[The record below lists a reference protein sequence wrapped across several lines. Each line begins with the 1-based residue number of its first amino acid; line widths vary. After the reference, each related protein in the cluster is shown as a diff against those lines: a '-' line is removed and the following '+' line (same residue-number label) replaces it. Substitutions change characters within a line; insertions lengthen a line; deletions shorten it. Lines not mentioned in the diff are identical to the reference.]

1 MEMWNAFYNQL
12 LETSA
17 IEFLAVVSGI
27 ASVWFSK
34 QEKILVYPFGI
45 ISVGLYIFLTYEY
58 KLYADTGINAYYLVM
73 SIYGWYNWKNTKIGA
88 NQIPITKSTRGG
100 NIFNISTM
108 LAAFFLLWILLSQNT
123 DSDVPAWD
131 ALTTSFAV
139 TAMYLMAQ
147 KKIEHWYFWI
157 GTNISSI
164 PLYIYKGLPFTSFQ
178 FIVFGYIAV
187 LGLISWRRKMLLGE
201 KDVDIDVRPTDPGL
215 DQHES

>member
-1 MEMWNAFYNQL
+1 MLNSFLEQL
-12 LETSA
+12 FATTA
-17 IEFLAVVSGI
+17 VEFLAVVTGI

-45 ISVGLYIFLTYEY
+45 VSVGLYIFITYEY

-73 SIYGWYNWKNTKIGA
+73 SVFGWYNWKHTKVGA
-88 NQIPITKSTRGG
+88 NQIPISQSSKQGHL
-100 NIFNISTM
+100 INISTM
-108 LAAFFLLWILLSQNT
+108 LASFLLLWFFLSRFT

-131 ALTTSFAV
+131 ALTTSFAI
-139 TAMYLMAQ
+139 TAMYLMAL

-178 FIVFGYIAV
+178 FLVFGYITV
-187 LGLISWRRKMLLGE
+187 LGLMSWRRKMSEAG
-201 KDVDIDVRPTDPGL
+201 
-215 DQHES
+215 S

>member
-1 MEMWNAFYNQL
+1 MWNAFLDQL
-12 LETSA
+12 LNTSA
-17 IEFLAVVSGI
+17 SEFIAVIAGI

-45 ISVGLYIFLTYEY
+45 INVTLFIFITYQNR
-58 KLYADTGINAYYLVM
+58 LYAETGVNAYYLIM
-73 SIYGWYNWKNTKIGA
+73 SIYGWYNWKHTKIGA
-88 NQIPITKSTRGG
+88 NQIPITSSTRNG
-100 NIFNISTM
+100 NIFNVSVM

-123 DSDVPAWD
+123 DSDVPMWD
-131 ALTTSFAV
+131 ALTTSFAI

-187 LGLISWRRKMLLGE
+187 LGLLSWRRKLLMGE
-201 KDVDIDVRPTDPGL
+201 NDVDIDVRPT
-215 DQHES
+215 

>member
-1 MEMWNAFYNQL
+1 MEMWNAFLSQL
-12 LETSA
+12 LETTA
-17 IEFLAVVSGI
+17 IEFLAVVTGI

-45 ISVGLYIFLTYEY
+45 ISVGLYIFITYQY
-58 KLYADTGINAYYLVM
+58 KLYADTGINAYYLLM
-73 SIYGWYNWKNTKIGA
+73 SLYGWYNWKNTKIGA
-88 NQIPITKSTRGG
+88 DQIPITSSTKKG
-100 NIFNISTM
+100 NIFNVSIM

-123 DSDVPAWD
+123 DSDVPMWD
-131 ALTTSFAV
+131 ALTTSFAI

-164 PLYIYKGLPFTSFQ
+164 PLYIYKELPFTSFQ

-187 LGLISWRRKMLLGE
+187 LGLISWRQKMLIGDHE
-201 KDVDIDVRPTDPGL
+201 TDVNIRPTTDDL
-215 DQHES
+215 N

>member
-1 MEMWNAFYNQL
+1 MEMWNAFLDQL
-12 LETSA
+12 LDTSA
-17 IEFLAVVSGI
+17 IEFLAVITGI

-45 ISVGLYIFLTYEY
+45 ISVGLYIFITYQY
-58 KLYADTGINAYYLVM
+58 KLYADTGINAYYLMM
-73 SIYGWYNWKNTKIGA
+73 SIYGWYNWKHTKIGA
-88 NQIPITKSTRGG
+88 NQIPITESSKRG
-100 NIFNISTM
+100 NILNVSIM
-108 LAAFFLLWILLSQNT
+108 LAAFFFLWILLSQNT

-131 ALTTSFAV
+131 ALTSSFAI

-178 FIVFGYIAV
+178 FLVFGYIAV
-187 LGLISWRRKMLLGE
+187 LGLISWRQKFFAGDKE
-201 KDVDIDVRPTDPGL
+201 TDVNIRPTSSDID
-215 DQHES
+215 

>member
-1 MEMWNAFYNQL
+1 MDMWSAFWDQL
-12 LETSA
+12 LETST
-17 IEFLAVVSGI
+17 IEFLAVVTGI

-45 ISVGLYIFLTYEY
+45 ISVGLYIYITYQY
-58 KLYADTGINAYYLVM
+58 KLYADTGINAYYLLM
-73 SIYGWYNWKNTKIGA
+73 SVYGWYNWKHTQIGA
-88 NQIPITKSTRGG
+88 NQIPISKSSLRG
-100 NIFNISTM
+100 NVFNISTM
-108 LAAFFLLWILLSQNT
+108 LAAFFLLWIVLSQNT

-157 GTNISSI
+157 GTNLTSI

-178 FIVFGYIAV
+178 FFVFGCIAV
-187 LGLISWRRKMLLGE
+187 FGLISWRRKLILGE
-201 KDVDIDVRPTDPGL
+201 D
-215 DQHES
+215 